1 MEVPFSGLGAALLQ
15 TQEDVGVICS
25 GLCCTLS
32 TVWGRDGAQEDGGLS
47 PDGEM
52 LKGPEKEAS
61 FHEACPAEVKT
72 RCFHCLLQQLR
83 FWSFLLSSVS
93 WQSLLSQFFLK
104 SGLTLLVHIVETS

>member
-1 MEVPFSGLGAALLQ
+1 MRCRLPPLESMNCISMGQKDTARERYPFSDTELNLP
-15 TQEDVGVICS
+15 T
-25 GLCCTLS
+25 
-32 TVWGRDGAQEDGGLS
+32 GGLN

-104 SGLTLLVHIVETS
+104 SGLTLLVHIVEMS